1 MLLALA
7 APAAATA
14 APTPMPLRIPV
25 KKPRRLVL
33 RFPPLSAM
41 GISFRLMKCF
51 PWFKGNR
58 VSPEE
63 RRRSDREH
71 RYCKLPEGGRLSV
84 RFGLSAER
92 GAYALRWCPHPHF
105 LMCGRG
111 PWPAAFI
118 ATAGKR
124 PRAAPH
130 ADQLML
136 TRDAQS
142 QLPSSLWFRTSISTR

>member
-1 MLLALA
+1 MFLALA
-7 APAAATA
+7 ALAAATA
-14 APTPMPLRIPV
+14 TPTPIPLRIPV

-33 RFPPLSAM
+33 LFPPLSAM

-84 RFGLSAER
+84 RLRMSAER
-92 GAYALRWCPHPHF
+92 GAYALRRRPHPHF
-105 LMCGRG
+105 LICG

-142 QLPSSLWFRTSISTR
+142 QLPSSLWFCTSISTR